1 MLKLIKQVF
10 ITLLRFC
17 GSLAAKWEF
26 INNESCTAR
35 TTLINSNLNEPQQR
49 PGYYSFMI
57 S

>member
-26 INNESCTAR
+26 INNESCIAR

>member
-17 GSLAAKWEF
+17 RSLAAKWEF
-26 INNESCTAR
+26 INNESYIAR
-35 TTLINSNLNEPQQR
+35 TTLITSNLNKTQQR
-49 PGYYSFMI
+49 PRYYPFMI